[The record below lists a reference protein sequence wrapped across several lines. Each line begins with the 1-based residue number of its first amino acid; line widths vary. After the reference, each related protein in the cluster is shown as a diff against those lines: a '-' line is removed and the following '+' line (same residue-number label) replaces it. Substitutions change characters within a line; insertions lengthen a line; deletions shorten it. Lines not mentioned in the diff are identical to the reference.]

1 MSINTYSTI
10 REMKGRFL
18 NMERVK
24 KKIWK
29 VLLMI
34 PVLLLF
40 SSSLVCQASEIEAS
54 TEVTMETST
63 AASQE
68 AATEEPTTEES
79 TTEARKATPGDAWY
93 SSIMGKTDD
102 TPKTLDDIYVVAFW
116 TLLFVGILTLLVLF
130 VFIFNAF

>member
-1 MSINTYSTI
+1 MNINTYSTI

-54 TEVTMETST
+54 TEVTTETST
-63 AASQE
+63 AASPE

>member
-1 MSINTYSTI
+1 MNINTYSTI

-40 SSSLVCQASEIEAS
+40 SSSLVWQAAEIEAT
-54 TEVTMETST
+54 TEATTKTST

-68 AATEEPTTEES
+68 AVPEEPTTE
-79 TTEARKATPGDAWY
+79 TRKATPGDAWY

>member
-1 MSINTYSTI
+1 MV
-10 REMKGRFL
+10 
-18 NMERVK
+18 RVK

-40 SSSLVCQASEIEAS
+40 SSSVLVCQASEIEATTES
-54 TEVTMETST
+54 TTETST

-68 AATEEPTTEES
+68 AATEEPTTEEP
-79 TTEARKATPGDAWY
+79 TTEVRKATSGDAWY
-93 SSIMGKTDD
+93 SSIVGKTDN

-116 TLLFVGILTLLVLF
+116 TLLFLGIQVLINLF
-130 VFIFNAF
+130 EFIFNAF

>member
-40 SSSLVCQASEIEAS
+40 SSSLVCQASEIEATAES
-54 TEVTMETST
+54 TMETST
-63 AASQE
+63 AALQE

>member
-34 PVLLLF
+34 QVLLLF
-40 SSSLVCQASEIEAS
+40 SSSLVCQASEIEATAES
-54 TEVTMETST
+54 TMETST

>member
-1 MSINTYSTI
+1 MNINTYSTI

-40 SSSLVCQASEIEAS
+40 SSSLVCQASEIEAT
-54 TEVTMETST
+54 TEATTKTST
-63 AASQE
+63 AVSQE
-68 AATEEPTTEES
+68 AVPEEPTTE
-79 TTEARKATPGDAWY
+79 TRKATPGDAWY

>member
-1 MSINTYSTI
+1 MNINTYLTI

-54 TEVTMETST
+54 TEVTTETST

>member
-1 MSINTYSTI
+1 MNINTYSTI

-54 TEVTMETST
+54 TEVTTETST
-63 AASQE
+63 AVSPE